1 MSMDEQGT
9 KPAGTNVGAAAGAS
23 FGSDVCPSKRK
34 ELYLASV
41 KAQIERTTGPEYWRS
56 LEELAGSAEFQ
67 EMLHR
72 EFPKGASEW
81 LDDFSRR
88 GFLKTM
94 GASLALAG
102 LTGCTRM
109 PITEIVPYVRQPENV
124 VPGRPMFYATA
135 FTLGGYASPILVE
148 SHLFRPTKIE
158 GNPQRPA
165 SGGGTDIYA
174 QASLLDL
181 YDPDRAQ
188 NITYLGD
195 IRSFNEFLEAVRGPI
210 NVQKS
215 IAGSGVRI
223 LTQTVSSPTLA
234 AQIHD
239 YLAANPQAKWHVY
252 EPINRDNVYEG
263 AELAF
268 GEAVET
274 RYDLSKADVIVSL
287 DADFLYAGFPGSTR
301 YTRDFA
307 ARRNPDANMNRL
319 YVVESTPSSTGMKA
333 DHRLPLR
340 ASEIEGIA
348 KALVYSVNYEQP
360 GSVIAGLPGP
370 RPPISPEHQKFVGI
384 AAGDLAKSKGSCV
397 VIVGDHQP
405 PAVHAI
411 AHIINQALGNIG
423 KTVFYTDPVD
433 ANPINRSQSLHA
445 LVEDMRAGK
454 VDLLLI
460 LGGNPAYDAPAELE
474 FASALKSNAVSL
486 KVFLGTHR
494 NETAELCQW
503 HVPEA
508 HYLES
513 WSDARAYDG
522 TVSIIQPLIEPLY
535 GGKSAHELITI
546 LAGQSGVTGHDL
558 VQGYWQKQHT
568 GADFDAFWRKSLHD
582 GWILG
587 TTYVPRTVA
596 LKATSIPA
604 SQSALGANYEINFRR
619 DPSIYDGRFSNN
631 GWLQELPKPLTKL
644 TWDNPIMIGPAMAER
659 LKLNFKDVAELEFNG
674 KKVKG
679 AVWIQAGH
687 PDNSITVFLG
697 YGRTRAGRVGTGM
710 GFDVY
715 PLRTS
720 QTPWFAEGAQ
730 LRPTGDIYQLAS
742 TQGYQT
748 METPNG
754 SERPL
759 VQESSLEEYKKE
771 PNFAKEGEPPADLTL
786 YKPFDYSKETYA
798 WGMAIDL
805 NSCVGCNN
813 CIVACQSENNIAVV
827 GKEQTL
833 KGRHMHWLRVDTYY
847 NGPRENPEG
856 FFQPVPCMQCEN
868 APCEL
873 VCPVQATI
881 HSSEGL
887 NDTVYNRCVGTRYCS
902 NNCPYKVR
910 RFNFLLF
917 EDWKTPQFKLMRNPD
932 VTVRSRGVMEKCTY
946 CVQRINEKRIDAET
960 ASVREGKDIRVG
972 GDLQTACQQSCPA
985 NAIVFGNLNDPN
997 SLVNQWKRQARN
1009 YSLLGE
1015 LNTRPRT
1022 TYLAEVRNPNPELQ
1036 TKLEESKA

>member
-1 MSMDEQGT
+1 MSMNEHKT
-9 KPAGTNVGAAAGAS
+9 KPAGTTG
-23 FGSDVCPSKRK
+23 GSDVCPSKRK
-34 ELYLASV
+34 QLDLATV
-41 KAQIERTTGPEYWRS
+41 KAQIEQTTGPEYWRS

-81 LDDFSRR
+81 LDGFSRR

-109 PITEIVPYVRQPENV
+109 PNTEIVPYVKQPENV

-148 SHLFRPTKIE
+148 SHLFRPTKVE
-158 GNPQRPA
+158 GNPQHPA
-165 SGGGTDIYA
+165 SLGGTDVYA
-174 QASLLDL
+174 QASILDL

-195 IRSFNEFLEAVRGPI
+195 VRSWNAFMEAVRGPL

-215 IAGSGVRI
+215 LAGSGVRI

-234 AQIHD
+234 AQIRG
-239 YLAANPQAKWHVY
+239 YLAANPMAKWHVY

-263 AELAF
+263 AKLAF
-268 GEAVET
+268 GEPVET
-274 RYDLSKADVIVSL
+274 RYDLSKADVILSL
-287 DADFLYAGFPGSTR
+287 DADFLYAGFPGSAR

-340 ASEIEGIA
+340 ARDFEAFSQTLAAVIGVKVGEIGPWGESEFI
-348 KALVYSVNYEQP
+348 KAVAADLTKHGGSSV
-360 GSVIAGLPGP
+360 VIA
-370 RPPISPEHQKFVGI
+370 
-384 AAGDLAKSKGSCV
+384 
-397 VIVGDHQP
+397 GDHQP
-405 PAVHAI
+405 PSLHVLAHAI
-411 AHIINQALGNIG
+411 NDALGNVG
-423 KTVFYTDPVD
+423 KTVFYTESVD
-433 ANPINRSQSLHA
+433 ANPVNRNLSLRE

-474 FASALKSNAVSL
+474 FASALKSNAVNL

-503 HVPEA
+503 HIPEA

-535 GGKSAHELITI
+535 EGKSAHEIITI
-546 LAGQSGVTGHDL
+546 LAGQPGFTAHDL
-558 VQGYWQKQHT
+558 VQAYWQKQHT
-568 GADFDAFWRKSLHD
+568 GLDFDAFWRKSLHD
-582 GWILG
+582 GWIEG
-587 TTYVPRTVA
+587 TTFAPKSVA
-596 LKATSIPA
+596 LKTSNVPPA
-604 SQSALGANYEINFRR
+604 QSESANAIELNFRR

-697 YGRTRAGRVGTGM
+697 YGRTRAGRVGTGT

-720 QTPWFAEGAQ
+720 QFPWFADGAK
-730 LRPTGDIYQLAS
+730 LRPTGGVYQLAS
-742 TQGYQT
+742 TQGYQA
-748 METPNG
+748 METPDK

-759 VQESSLEEYKKE
+759 VQERSLEEYKKE

-786 YKPFDYSKETYA
+786 YKPFDYSKETYS

-805 NSCVGCNN
+805 NACVGCNN

-833 KGRHMHWLRVDTYY
+833 KGRHMHWLRVDAYY
-847 NGPRENPEG
+847 NGPRENPKG

-873 VCPVQATI
+873 VCPVQATV

-887 NDTVYNRCVGTRYCS
+887 NDMVYNRCVGTRYCS

-917 EDWKTPQFKLMRNPD
+917 QDWDTPQFKLMRNPD
-932 VTVRSRGVMEKCTY
+932 VTIRSRGVMEKCTY
-946 CVQRINEKRIDAET
+946 CVQRISERRIDAERADT
-960 ASVREGKDIRVG
+960 TIKDN
-972 GDLQTACQQSCPA
+972 DLQTACQQSCPA
-985 NAIVFGNLNDPN
+985 NAIAFGNLNDPN
-997 SLVNQWKRQARN
+997 SLVNKWKAQTRN

-1022 TYLAEVRNPNPELQ
+1022 TYLAEVRNLNPE
-1036 TKLEESKA
+1036 LEESKAEIRTMPRAEAERT

>member
-1 MSMDEQGT
+1 MDEHRT
-9 KPAGTNVGAAAGAS
+9 KLVGAAVGAE
-23 FGSDVCPSKRK
+23 VCPSKRK
-34 ELYLASV
+34 QLDLATV
-41 KAQIERTTGPEYWRS
+41 KAHIEDTTGPEYWRS
-56 LEELAGSAEFQ
+56 LEELAGSEEFQ

-81 LDDFSRR
+81 LDGFSRR

-148 SHLFRPTKIE
+148 SHLFRPTKVE
-158 GNPQRPA
+158 GNPQHPA
-165 SGGGTDIYA
+165 SLGGTDIYA

-195 IRSFNEFLEAVRGPI
+195 VRSWNAFVEALRGPMSAE
-210 NVQKS
+210 KS
-215 IAGSGVRI
+215 MAGGGVRI
-223 LTQTVSSPTLA
+223 LTQTVTSPTLA
-234 AQIHD
+234 AQIRD

-252 EPINRDNVYEG
+252 EPINRDNVYDG
-263 AELAF
+263 AKLAF
-268 GEAVET
+268 GEVVET

-287 DADFLYAGFPGSTR
+287 DADFLYAGFPGSAR

-333 DHRLPLR
+333 DHRLPMR
-340 ASEIEGIA
+340 ASDVAAHAQTIASLIGVKVGEIGPPGESVFV
-348 KALVYSVNYEQP
+348 KAVAADLTSHR
-360 GSVIAGLPGP
+360 GSSLVIA
-370 RPPISPEHQKFVGI
+370 
-384 AAGDLAKSKGSCV
+384 
-397 VIVGDHQP
+397 GDHQP
-405 PAVHAI
+405 PVVHAL
-411 AHIINQALGNIG
+411 AQAINDALGNVG
-423 KTVFYTDPVD
+423 KTVFYTEPVD
-433 ANPINRSQSLHA
+433 ANPVNRNESLHE
-445 LVEDMRAGK
+445 LVEDIRAGK
-454 VDLLLI
+454 VDLLAI

-474 FASALKSNAVSL
+474 FASALKSNAISL
-486 KVFLGTHR
+486 RVFLGSHR
-494 NETAELCQW
+494 NETAELCHW

-535 GGKSAHELITI
+535 GGRSAHEIITT
-546 LAGQSGVTGHDL
+546 LAGQSNAGHEL
-558 VQGYWQKQHT
+558 VQQYWQKQHP
-568 GADFDAFWRKSLHD
+568 GAAFDAFWRKSLHD
-582 GWILG
+582 GWVDG
-587 TTYVPRTVA
+587 TTYASKTVK
-596 LKATSIPA
+596 LDLSRLRLSQDSI
-604 SQSALGANYEINFRR
+604 SNTLSRETNVYELNFRR

-644 TWDNPIMIGPAMAER
+644 TWDNAIMIGPAMAER
-659 LKLNFKDVAELEFNG
+659 LKLNFKDVAELDFNG
-674 KKVKG
+674 KKVEG
-679 AVWIQAGH
+679 PVWIQAGH

-697 YGRTRAGRVGTGM
+697 YGRTRAGRVGTGT

-715 PLRTS
+715 PLRTR
-720 QTPWFAEGAQ
+720 QAPWFADGAK
-730 LRPTGDIYQLAS
+730 LTPTGETYQLAS

-748 METPNG
+748 METPDG

-759 VQESSLEEYKKE
+759 VQERSLEEYKKE
-771 PNFAKEGEPPADLTL
+771 PNFAKEGEPKPELTL
-786 YKPFDYSKETYA
+786 LPGFDYSKEAYS

-805 NSCVGCNN
+805 NACVGCNN

-833 KGRHMHWLRVDTYY
+833 RGRHMHWLRVDAYY
-847 NGPRENPEG
+847 NGPRENPKG

-887 NDTVYNRCVGTRYCS
+887 NDMVYNRCVGTRYCS

-917 EDWKTPQFKLMRNPD
+917 QDWETPQFKLMRNPD

-946 CVQRINEKRIDAET
+946 CVQRISEKRIDAET
-960 ASVREGKDIRVG
+960 ASVREGKDIRIG
-972 GDLQTACQQSCPA
+972 DDLQTACQQSCPA

-997 SLVNQWKRQARN
+997 SQVNKWKAQSRN

-1022 TYLAEVRNPNPELQ
+1022 TYLAEVRNPSQELEAELR
-1036 TKLEESKA
+1036 TKSEA

>member
-1 MSMDEQGT
+1 MSMDEHNT
-9 KPAGTNVGAAAGAS
+9 KPAGA
-23 FGSDVCPSKRK
+23 DVCPSKRK
-34 ELYLASV
+34 QLDLATV
-41 KAQIERTTGPEYWRS
+41 KAQIEETTGPEYWRS
-56 LEELAGSAEFQ
+56 LEELAGSEEFQ

-109 PITEIVPYVRQPENV
+109 PNTEIVPYVRQPENV

-148 SHLFRPTKIE
+148 SHLFRPTKVE
-158 GNPQRPA
+158 GNPQHPA
-165 SGGGTDIYA
+165 SLGGTDVYA
-174 QASLLDL
+174 QASILDL

-195 IRSFNEFLEAVRGPI
+195 IRSWNAFMEAVRGPL

-215 IAGSGVRI
+215 LAGGGVRI

-234 AQIHD
+234 AQIRG
-239 YLAANPQAKWHVY
+239 YLAANPMAKWHVY

-263 AELAF
+263 AKLAF
-268 GEAVET
+268 GEPVET

-287 DADFLYAGFPGSTR
+287 DADFLYAGFPGAAR

-307 ARRNPDANMNRL
+307 ARRNPDANMSRL

-340 ASEIEGIA
+340 AAEIDNFARILA
-348 KALVYSVNYEQP
+348 
-360 GSVIAGLPGP
+360 GSVGLNSGGDGSSEPKTFV
-370 RPPISPEHQKFVGI
+370 PP
-384 AAGDLAKSKGSCV
+384 LAKDLLEHKGASV
-397 VIVGDHQP
+397 VIPGDHQP
-405 PAVHAI
+405 PAVHALVH
-411 AHIINQALGNIG
+411 AINQALGNVG
-423 KTVFYTDPVD
+423 RTVFYTEPVD
-433 ANPINRSQSLHA
+433 ANPVNRNESLHT
-445 LVEDMRAGK
+445 LVEDIRAGK

-522 TVSIIQPLIEPLY
+522 TVSIVQPLIEPLY
-535 GGKSAHELITI
+535 GGKSAHEIITI
-546 LAGQSGVTGHDL
+546 LAGQSGFTGHDL
-558 VQGYWQKQHT
+558 IQAYWQKQHS

-582 GWILG
+582 GWVAG
-587 TTYVPRTVA
+587 TTYGPKHVT
-596 LKATSIPA
+596 LKAASFPA
-604 SQSALGANYEINFRR
+604 SQSAPGNGYELNFRR

-679 AVWIQAGH
+679 PIWIQAGH

-697 YGRTRAGRVGTGM
+697 YGRTRAGRVGTGT

-720 QTPWFAEGAQ
+720 QTPWFADGAK
-730 LRPTGDIYQLAS
+730 LTPTGETYQLAS

-748 METPNG
+748 METPVG
-754 SERPL
+754 ERPL
-759 VQESSLEEYKKE
+759 VQERSLEEYKKE
-771 PNFAKEGEPPADLTL
+771 PNFAKEGEPPQDLTL
-786 YKPFDYSKETYA
+786 YKPFDYSKETYS

-813 CIVACQSENNIAVV
+813 CIVACQSENNVPVV

-833 KGRHMHWLRVDTYY
+833 KGRHMHWLRVDAYY
-847 NGPRENPEG
+847 NGPRDNPKG

-873 VCPVQATI
+873 VCPVQATV

-887 NDTVYNRCVGTRYCS
+887 NDMVYNRCVGTRYCS

-917 EDWKTPQFKLMRNPD
+917 EDWETPQFKLMRNPD

-946 CVQRINEKRIDAET
+946 CVQRINERRIDAERSDST
-960 ASVREGKDIRVG
+960 IKEGE
-972 GDLQTACQQSCPA
+972 LQTACQQSCPA

-997 SLVNQWKRQARN
+997 SQVNKWKAQARN

-1022 TYLAEVRNPNPELQ
+1022 TYLAEVRNPNPELE
-1036 TKLEESKA
+1036 TKLEAILERSQVLGLRSKENRDRTLTPKT

>member
-1 MSMDEQGT
+1 MSMDEQKT
-9 KPAGTNVGAAAGAS
+9 KPAGTALGG
-23 FGSDVCPSKRK
+23 DVCPSKRK
-34 ELYLASV
+34 QLDLTTVRE
-41 KAQIERTTGPEYWRS
+41 QIEDTTGPEYWRS
-56 LEELAGSAEFQ
+56 LEELAGSDEFQ

-148 SHLFRPTKIE
+148 SHLFRPTKVE
-158 GNPQRPA
+158 GNPQHPA
-165 SGGGTDIYA
+165 SLGGTDVYA

-188 NITYLGD
+188 NVTYMGD
-195 IRSFNEFLEAVRGPI
+195 VRSWNAFIESVRGPMS
-210 NVQKS
+210 VQKS
-215 IAGSGVRI
+215 MAGGGVRI
-223 LTQTVSSPTLA
+223 LTQTVTSPTLA
-234 AQIHD
+234 AQIRS
-239 YLAANPQAKWHVY
+239 YLEANPMAKWHVY
-252 EPINRDNVYEG
+252 EPINRDNVVEG
-263 AELAF
+263 SKLAF
-268 GEAVET
+268 GEPVET

-287 DADFLYAGFPGSTR
+287 DADFLYAGFPGSAR

-307 ARRNPDANMNRL
+307 TRRNPDANMNRL

-333 DHRLPLR
+333 DHRISVK
-340 ASEIEGIA
+340 ASMVGAFAAVLAQNGEVPAEYARVVEAIVSDLQA
-348 KALVYSVNYEQP
+348 HR
-360 GSVIAGLPGP
+360 GS
-370 RPPISPEHQKFVGI
+370 S
-384 AAGDLAKSKGSCV
+384 V
-397 VIVGDHQP
+397 VIVGDQQP

-411 AHIINQALGNIG
+411 AHHLNHALDNVG

-433 ANPINRSQSLHA
+433 ANPVDRNQSLHT
-445 LVEDMRAGK
+445 LTEDIRAGK

-474 FASALKSNAVSL
+474 FASALKSNAVNL
-486 KVFLGTHR
+486 KVFLGSHR

-522 TVSIIQPLIEPLY
+522 TASIVQPLIEPLY
-535 GGKSAHELITI
+535 GGKTAHEIITI
-546 LAGQSGVTGHDL
+546 LAGKSGITGHDL
-558 VQGYWQKQHT
+558 VQDYWKKQHA

-582 GWILG
+582 GWITG
-587 TTYVPRTVA
+587 TTYAPKTVA
-596 LKATSIPA
+596 LKMTSFTA
-604 SQSALGANYEINFRR
+604 SQPVSGGDYELNFRR

-697 YGRTRAGRVGTGM
+697 YGRTRAGRVGTGT

-715 PLRTS
+715 PMRTS
-720 QTPWFAEGAQ
+720 QAPWFADGAK
-730 LRPTGDIYQLAS
+730 LRPTGDTYQLAS

-748 METPNG
+748 METPDGGN
-754 SERPL
+754 RPL
-759 VQESSLEEYKKE
+759 VQQRSLEEYKKE

-786 YKPFDYSKETYA
+786 YKPFDYSKETYS

-833 KGRHMHWLRVDTYY
+833 KGRHMHWLRVDAYY
-847 NGPRENPEG
+847 NGPRDNPKG

-887 NDTVYNRCVGTRYCS
+887 NDMVYNRCVGTRYCS

-917 EDWKTPQFKLMRNPD
+917 QDWETPQFKLMRNPD

-946 CVQRINEKRIDAET
+946 CVQRINERRIDAERADST
-960 ASVREGKDIRVG
+960 IKED
-972 GDLQTACQQSCPA
+972 DLQTACQQSCPA

-997 SLVNQWKRQARN
+997 SQVNKWKAQARN

-1022 TYLAEVRNPNPELQ
+1022 TYLAEVRNPNPELE
-1036 TKLEESKA
+1036 TKSAESKA

>member
-1 MSMDEQGT
+1 MDEN
-9 KPAGTNVGAAAGAS
+9 KIRAAGTNKT
-23 FGSDVCPSKRK
+23 DVCPSKRK
-34 ELYLASV
+34 QLDLATA
-41 KAQIERTTGPEYWRS
+41 KAQIEETTGPEYWRS
-56 LEELAGSAEFQ
+56 LEELAGSEEFQ

-81 LDDFSRR
+81 LDGLSRR

-158 GNPQRPA
+158 GNPQHPA

-546 LAGQSGVTGHDL
+546 LAGQSGVRGHDL

-887 NDTVYNRCVGTRYCS
+887 NDMVYNRCVGTRYCS

>member
-1 MSMDEQGT
+1 
-9 KPAGTNVGAAAGAS
+9 
-23 FGSDVCPSKRK
+23 
-34 ELYLASV
+34 
-41 KAQIERTTGPEYWRS
+41 
-56 LEELAGSAEFQ
+56 
-67 EMLHR
+67 
-72 EFPKGASEW
+72 
-81 LDDFSRR
+81 
-88 GFLKTM
+88 
-94 GASLALAG
+94 
-102 LTGCTRM
+102 
-109 PITEIVPYVRQPENV
+109 
-124 VPGRPMFYATA
+124 
-135 FTLGGYASPILVE
+135 
-148 SHLFRPTKIE
+148 
-158 GNPQRPA
+158 
-165 SGGGTDIYA
+165 
-174 QASLLDL
+174 
-181 YDPDRAQ
+181 
-188 NITYLGD
+188 
-195 IRSFNEFLEAVRGPI
+195 
-210 NVQKS
+210 
-215 IAGSGVRI
+215 
-223 LTQTVSSPTLA
+223 
-234 AQIHD
+234 
-239 YLAANPQAKWHVY
+239 
-252 EPINRDNVYEG
+252 
-263 AELAF
+263 
-268 GEAVET
+268 
-274 RYDLSKADVIVSL
+274 
-287 DADFLYAGFPGSTR
+287 
-301 YTRDFA
+301 
-307 ARRNPDANMNRL
+307 
-319 YVVESTPSSTGMKA
+319 
-333 DHRLPLR
+333 
-340 ASEIEGIA
+340 
-348 KALVYSVNYEQP
+348 
-360 GSVIAGLPGP
+360 
-370 RPPISPEHQKFVGI
+370 
-384 AAGDLAKSKGSCV
+384 
-397 VIVGDHQP
+397 
-405 PAVHAI
+405 
-411 AHIINQALGNIG
+411 
-423 KTVFYTDPVD
+423 
-433 ANPINRSQSLHA
+433 
-445 LVEDMRAGK
+445 
-454 VDLLLI
+454 
-460 LGGNPAYDAPAELE
+460 
-474 FASALKSNAVSL
+474 
-486 KVFLGTHR
+486 
-494 NETAELCQW
+494 
-503 HVPEA
+503 
-508 HYLES
+508 
-513 WSDARAYDG
+513 
-522 TVSIIQPLIEPLY
+522 
-535 GGKSAHELITI
+535 
-546 LAGQSGVTGHDL
+546 
-558 VQGYWQKQHT
+558 
-568 GADFDAFWRKSLHD
+568 
-582 GWILG
+582 
-587 TTYVPRTVA
+587 
-596 LKATSIPA
+596 
-604 SQSALGANYEINFRR
+604 
-619 DPSIYDGRFSNN
+619 
-631 GWLQELPKPLTKL
+631 
-644 TWDNPIMIGPAMAER
+644 MIGPAMAER

-887 NDTVYNRCVGTRYCS
+887 NDMVYNRCVGTRYCS

>member
-1 MSMDEQGT
+1 MDEYKT
-9 KPAGTNVGAAAGAS
+9 KPAGAAG
-23 FGSDVCPSKRK
+23 GSDVCPSKRQQ
-34 ELYLASV
+34 LDLATV
-41 KAQIERTTGPEYWRS
+41 KAQIEETTGPEYWRS
-56 LEELAGSAEFQ
+56 LEELAGSEEFQ

-81 LDDFSRR
+81 LDGFSRR

-109 PITEIVPYVRQPENV
+109 PNTEIVPYVKQPENV

-148 SHLFRPTKIE
+148 SHLFRPTKVE
-158 GNPQRPA
+158 GNPQHPA
-165 SGGGTDIYA
+165 SLGGTDVYA
-174 QASLLDL
+174 QASILDL

-188 NITYLGD
+188 NITYMGD
-195 IRSFNEFLEAVRGPI
+195 IRSWNAFMEAVRGPM

-215 IAGSGVRI
+215 IAGGGVRI

-234 AQIHD
+234 AQIRG
-239 YLAANPQAKWHVY
+239 YLEKNPQAKWHVY

-263 AELAF
+263 AKLAF
-268 GEAVET
+268 DEPVET

-287 DADFLYAGFPGSTR
+287 DADFLYAGFPGSAR

-319 YVVESTPSSTGMKA
+319 YVIESTPSSTGMKA
-333 DHRLPLR
+333 DHRLPMR
-340 ASEIEGIA
+340 AGEIEDFTR
-348 KALVYSVNYEQP
+348 ALANTFGVNTEAFSGDKQKYVDAITRDLKSHKGTSV
-360 GSVIAGLPGP
+360 VIA
-370 RPPISPEHQKFVGI
+370 
-384 AAGDLAKSKGSCV
+384 
-397 VIVGDHQP
+397 GDHQP
-405 PAVHAI
+405 PAVHAL
-411 AHIINQALGNIG
+411 AHAINLALGNVG
-423 KTVFYTDPVD
+423 QTVFYTEPVD
-433 ANPINRSQSLHA
+433 ANPVNRSQSLHA

-474 FASALKSNAVSL
+474 FASALKSNAVNL

-522 TVSIIQPLIEPLY
+522 TASIIQPLIEPLY
-535 GGKSAHELITI
+535 GGKSAHEIITI
-546 LAGQSGVTGHDL
+546 LAGQPGLSGHDL
-558 VQGYWQKQHT
+558 VQSSWQKQHNS
-568 GADFDAFWRKSLHD
+568 ADFDAFWRKSLHD
-582 GWILG
+582 GWIAS
-587 TTYVPRTVA
+587 TAFSPKQVA
-596 LKATSIPA
+596 LKPAYQASSKPAEGMLYTMVIPHTIE
-604 SQSALGANYEINFRR
+604 LNFRR

-697 YGRTRAGRVGTGM
+697 YGRARAGRIGTGT
-710 GFDVY
+710 GIDVY

-720 QTPWFAEGAQ
+720 QAPWFADGAK
-730 LRPTGDIYQLAS
+730 LTPTGETYDLAS
-742 TQGYQT
+742 TQGYQA
-748 METPNG
+748 METPDK

-759 VQESSLEEYKKE
+759 VQERSLEEYKKE

-786 YKPFDYSKETYA
+786 YKSFDYSKETYS

-833 KGRHMHWLRVDTYY
+833 RGRHMHWLRVDAYY
-847 NGPRENPEG
+847 NGPRENPKG

-873 VCPVQATI
+873 VCPVQATV

-887 NDTVYNRCVGTRYCS
+887 NDMVYNRCVGTRYCS

-917 EDWKTPQFKLMRNPD
+917 QDWETPQFKLMRNPD

-946 CVQRINEKRIDAET
+946 CVQRISEHRIDAERGDST
-960 ASVREGKDIRVG
+960 IR
-972 GDLQTACQQSCPA
+972 DNELQTACQQSCPA

-997 SLVNQWKRQARN
+997 SVVNKWKAQARN

-1022 TYLAEVRNPNPELQ
+1022 TYLAEVRNPNPEL
-1036 TKLEESKA
+1036 EESKAELRTTPRAEAERT